1 MEREDDVQLIQR
13 TLSGDDTA
21 FGILLQR
28 HQKSVHALV
37 WRKIGDFHTAEDITQ
52 DTFLQAYKKLSTLK
66 NHNQF
71 AGWLYVIADRLCIDW
86 SRKRRLI
93 TQSLEDTPVE
103 EIERSS
109 YTHHISEQRETECTE
124 HRRELVKKLLAK
136 LPESERT
143 VVTLYYLGEMT
154 TREIGKFLGVSVDTI
169 KSRLRRG
176 RKRLQEDEELMIQE
190 VFGGVQIP
198 ASLGENVMR
207 QVADLVPTPSP
218 AAKPFLP
225 WMALG
230 TVAVLIALLLG
241 ASNRYLTRFQKP
253 YSFEAQSEPT
263 IEIVD
268 APIILDIATK
278 PAVQNRVGRDTS
290 PGKTSRAGT
299 QVSNVTSTSVPSEN
313 ATKFSTAQWMHG
325 NGPPAGPV
333 RNIFAASD
341 GSVYAVIQTG
351 IYRLTADAT
360 AWTRVN
366 ASVPI
371 VESWMPIGES
381 WMPMAEYSGRLYI
394 ISTDEIF
401 ASDNR
406 GEIWKTLG
414 PRPKGNAVGFVI
426 TDAEEASSS
435 QVPIT
440 MYLALRDKGI
450 FRSTDG
456 GAQWTPLNDGLT
468 GEKISAVAAV
478 RLLSKGAVFAATE
491 NGLYRLNS
499 NIWEKLPLDTSGAVC
514 SLAVSG
520 NNLYAGIAHE
530 FLVRLTRSEIKEI
543 MWNNRSDFVKIF
555 HSADLGASW
564 TEIWRENQDLP
575 TGVLAGITVL
585 AAGKTLAALS
595 LTQSRSTDGGQT
607 WTKLTKLRDD
617 WNFLGN
623 IRLPAV
629 IVNEKTCYKANL
641 YSIHRTTDGGESW
654 HLFMNGMMGTVI
666 VDLVAF
672 DNRLYAHNG
681 YEVYQSTDAGVSWKI
696 VPVDRQRAGLRSS
709 PTSVIADLKLM
720 VVGNILYSLYSGG
733 PTGDSVRIFRLSTDG
748 DRLIPIQGIP
758 LFDRKKLAFEK
769 YESKERDHRLVSRMK
784 TETAAASRD
793 VFYIEYIGELFKW
806 KLGDPEW
813 TSTGL
818 IEDSP
823 LYIDT
828 SVQVFTLA
836 VSGETVYAGKWDGK
850 LFQSLDEGESWR
862 DVTPTL
868 PLRFTHFKDIVF
880 AGSSVYVATDTGVV
894 ASQTGENWRVLTD
907 GIGTRIVIDKFAVD
921 GTTVYGAGAAGSY
934 RLNTHTQWE
943 QISSEVPNT
952 ISDLV
957 IANDKLYSANDLLS
971 GTKGKGLFYISLED
985 NEEK

>member
-1 MEREDDVQLIQR
+1 MEREDDVQLIHR

-28 HQKSVHALV
+28 YQKSVHALV

-86 SRKRRLI
+86 SRKRRLT

-109 YTHHISEQRETECTE
+109 YTHHVSEERETECTE
-124 HRRELVKKLLAK
+124 RRHDLVKKLLAK

-154 TREIGKFLGVSVDTI
+154 TKEIGKFLGVSVGTI

-198 ASLGENVMR
+198 VSLGENVMR
-207 QVADLVPTPSP
+207 QVADMAPTPTP
-218 AAKPFLP
+218 ASKPFLP
-225 WMALG
+225 WVVLG
-230 TVAVLIALLLG
+230 ATAVLVALLLG

-268 APIILDIATK
+268 APILLDIATK
-278 PAVQNRVGRDTS
+278 PAVQNRVGRDTT
-290 PGKTSRAGT
+290 PGKTSRVGT

-325 NGPPAGPV
+325 NGPPTGPV
-333 RNIFAASD
+333 WNIFAASD
-341 GSVYAVIQTG
+341 GTVYAVTQTG
-351 IYRLTADAT
+351 IYRLTTEAT
-360 AWTRVN
+360 AWTRVDT
-366 ASVPI
+366 SV
-371 VESWMPIGES
+371 PIGES
-381 WMPMAEYSGRLYI
+381 LISMELMPMAEHSGRLYI
-394 ISTDEIF
+394 VSTDEIF

-406 GEIWKTLG
+406 GEKWRSLG
-414 PRPKGNAVGFVI
+414 PRPKGDAVELVI

-435 QVPIT
+435 QVPLT
-440 MYLALRDKGI
+440 MYLALKDKGI

-456 GAQWTPLNDGLT
+456 GAQWKPLNEGLAA
-468 GEKISAVAAV
+468 EKISAVAAV
-478 RLLSKGAVFAATE
+478 GKTVFAGTG

-499 NIWEKLPLDTSGAVC
+499 SIWEKMPLDTSGAVC
-514 SLAVSG
+514 ALAVSG
-520 NNLYAGIAHE
+520 HNVYAGIGHE
-530 FLVRLTRSEIKEI
+530 FLVRLTPSEIEKI
-543 MWNNRSDFVKIF
+543 MWNNTSDFVKIF
-555 HSADLGASW
+555 HSTDLGASW

-575 TGVLAGITVL
+575 SGTLAGITVL
-585 AAGKTLAALS
+585 AAGKTLVALS

-607 WTKLTKLRDD
+607 WTRFTKLRDD
-617 WNFLGN
+617 WNFLRKS
-623 IRLPAV
+623 RLPAV
-629 IVNEKTCYKANL
+629 IVNEKTCYKASL
-641 YSIHRTTDGGESW
+641 YGIYRTTDGGESW
-654 HLFMNGMMGTVI
+654 HLFMNGMMGTFI

-672 DNRLYAHNG
+672 NDRLYAHNG
-681 YEVYQSTDAGVSWKI
+681 YEVYQSTDAGMSWKI
-696 VPVDRQRAGLRSS
+696 VPADRQKAGFRSFT
-709 PTSVIADLKLM
+709 TSVTADLKLM
-720 VVGNILYSLYSGG
+720 VVGDILYSLLSGG
-733 PTGDSVRIFRLSTDG
+733 PTGANVGIFRLSTVG
-748 DRLIPIQGIP
+748 DRFIPIQGVPI
-758 LFDRKKLAFEK
+758 FDREKLAFEK
-769 YESKERDHRLVSRMK
+769 YKSKERDYRLVSRLR
-784 TETAAASRD
+784 TETAAASRN

-823 LYIDT
+823 LYLYSDT
-828 SVQVFTLA
+828 SITVFKLA

-880 AGSSVYVATDTGVV
+880 AGSSVYVATDNGVV
-894 ASQTGENWRVLTD
+894 TSQTGENWRVLTD
-907 GIGTRIVIDKFAVD
+907 GTGTRIVIDKLGVD
-921 GTTVYGAGAAGSY
+921 RTTVYGTGDAGSY
-934 RLNTHTQWE
+934 RLNTDRQWE
-943 QISSEVPNT
+943 QISSEVPNAV
-952 ISDLV
+952 SDLV
-957 IANDKLYSANDLLS
+957 IANDKLYSATDLI
-971 GTKGKGLFYISLED
+971 TRAKEKGLFYISLEK

>member
-13 TLSGDDTA
+13 TLSGDDAA

-28 HQKSVHALV
+28 YQRSVHALV
-37 WRKIGDFHTAEDITQ
+37 WRKLGDFHIAEDITQ

-93 TQSLEDTPVE
+93 TESLEGTPVE

-109 YTHHISEQRETECTE
+109 YIHHVSEQRETERTE
-124 HRRELVKKLLAK
+124 RRRELVKQLLAK

-154 TREIGKFLGVSVDTI
+154 AKEIGKFLGVSVGTI

-190 VFGGVQIP
+190 VFGGVRIP

-207 QVADLVPTPSP
+207 QVADMKPTPPP

-253 YSFEAQSEPT
+253 YSFEAQSEPR

-268 APIILDIATK
+268 APIILDIVAK
-278 PAVQNRVGRDTS
+278 PAVRNQVGRDTS
-290 PGKTSRAGT
+290 PSETSRAGT
-299 QVSNVTSTSVPSEN
+299 QVSNITSTSVPSEN
-313 ATKFSTAQWMHG
+313 ATQFSTAQWMPG

-333 RNIFAASD
+333 RNIFATPD
-341 GSVYAVIQTG
+341 GTVYAVVQTG

-360 AWTRVN
+360 TWTRVN
-366 ASVPI
+366 ASIPI
-371 VESWMPIGES
+371 VESL
-381 WMPMAEYSGRLYI
+381 MPMAEHSGTLYI
-394 ISTDEIF
+394 VSTDEIF

-406 GEIWKTLG
+406 GETWMTLG
-414 PRPKGNAVGFVI
+414 PRPKGDAVELVI
-426 TDAEEASSS
+426 TGAEEASGS

-440 MYLALRDKGI
+440 MYLALKNRGI

-456 GAQWTPLNDGLT
+456 GAQWSPLNDGLT
-468 GEKISAVAAV
+468 VSEKISAVAAV
-478 RLLSKGAVFAATE
+478 ERTIFAGTE
-491 NGLYRLNS
+491 NGLYRLDS
-499 NIWEKLPLDTSGAVC
+499 GIWEKLPLNTSGAVC

-520 NNLYAGIAHE
+520 NNLYAGIGHE
-530 FLVRLTRSEIKEI
+530 FLVRLTPSEISEV
-543 MWNNRSDFVKIF
+543 MRNNEWHFAKIF

-564 TEIWRENQDLP
+564 TEIWHENQYLP
-575 TGVLAGITVL
+575 TGPPAGITVL
-585 AAGKTLAALS
+585 AAGKTLVALG
-595 LTQSRSTDGGQT
+595 LAQSRSIDGGQT
-607 WTKLTKLRDD
+607 WTQLGSDM
-617 WNFLGN
+617 NFRRRS
-623 IRLPAV
+623 RLPAV
-629 IVNEKTCYKANL
+629 IVNEKTCYKTNVFG
-641 YSIHRTTDGGESW
+641 IHRTTDGGESW
-654 HLFMNGMMGTVI
+654 HLFMNGMTGTLITDV
-666 VDLVAF
+666 VAF
-672 DNRLYAHNG
+672 GNRLYAHNG

-696 VPVDRQRAGLRSS
+696 VPVDRQKAGFS
-709 PTSVIADLKLM
+709 PFTTSVTVDLKLI
-720 VVGNILYSLYSGG
+720 VVGNIFYYLFSGG
-733 PTGDSVRIFRLSTDG
+733 PTGANVGIFRLSTDG
-748 DRLIPIQGIP
+748 DRFIPVQGVPI
-758 LFDRKKLAFEK
+758 FDRYKLADEK
-769 YESKERDHRLVSRMK
+769 YESKERDYRHVSRLR
-784 TETAAASRD
+784 TETAAASRN

-818 IEDSP
+818 AEDNP
-823 LYIDT
+823 LYYNK
-828 SVQVFTLA
+828 SFEMFKLA
-836 VSGETVYAGKWDGK
+836 VSGETVYAGKWDGQ

-880 AGSSVYVATDTGVV
+880 AGSSVYVATDNGVM

-907 GIGTRIVIDKFAVD
+907 GMGTRVVIDKFAVD
-921 GTTVYGAGAAGSY
+921 GTRVYGAGDASGY
-934 RLNTHTQWE
+934 RLNTRTQWE
-943 QISSEVPNT
+943 QISSEMPKA
-952 ISDLV
+952 ISNLV
-957 IANDKLYSANDLLS
+957 ITNDKLYSATNIIS
-971 GTKGKGLFYISLED
+971 GAKERGLFYISLEEMKK
-985 NEEK
+985 NNGGKP